1 MTLAQL
7 TTINNESSDRE
18 LRIDDG
24 IKFGKELLGEHKP
37 YSVRLDIAG
46 ADIILFNTHFINCM
60 RQALTDGCV
69 ARMGKSELKFW
80 LEFVAYQND
89 IQDGVRDDV
98 TLDISEIQAPVLQ
111 RERALEELS
120 RWISDELAGIP
131 HQEVKEC
138 YVPYIEEI

>member
-1 MTLAQL
+1 MTLTQL
-7 TTINNESSDRE
+7 ITLNSTSDERE

-37 YSVRLDIAG
+37 YSIRLDIAG
-46 ADIILFNTHFINCM
+46 EEIILFNTHFINCM

-80 LEFVAYQND
+80 YEFVEYQND
-89 IQDGVRDDV
+89 IQDGTRDDFFMDV
-98 TLDISEIQAPVLQ
+98 SEIQAPQLQ

-120 RWISDELAGIP
+120 RWISDEIAGIP
-131 HQEVKEC
+131 HQQVKEC
-138 YVPYIEEI
+138 YVPYIEEQ